1 MIAELNSTMWTDDD
15 LLGLLSPST
24 LEGSAWKEG
33 SRRRRRLGAGS
44 EKRSSFGRS
53 DEAKAVSFPTHSTSA
68 STPWGRSSS
77 SASPRSSRTTRI
89 DLAAQLD
96 ALEKQDE
103 RWLAELSQDVEDLEL
118 TGALADVANFL
129 HDADA
134 CMRLIRKPTYTDA
147 EAAQIAT
154 LCHTAAAAART
165 VKPDSNSAWLDNL
178 DHVIPTIALWWH
190 RVFGVGLGVFAAQAA
205 EHFNKIAKH
214 YLRYQSYGNASPINK
229 LKHMMREVNWRAIHH
244 RDFGRKKRRH
254 SSL

>member
-1 MIAELNSTMWTDDD
+1 MAPHTGHTHIAANEEHRQQLKAKVEALETRQHDTEDDEEYDHIAAELTD
-15 LLGLLSPST
+15 LT
-24 LEGSAWKEG
+24 
-33 SRRRRRLGAGS
+33 
-44 EKRSSFGRS
+44 
-53 DEAKAVSFPTHSTSA
+53 
-68 STPWGRSSS
+68 
-77 SASPRSSRTTRI
+77 
-89 DLAAQLD
+89 AQLD

-103 RWLAELSQDVEDLEL
+103 RWLAELGRDVEDLEL